1 MEKGDGK
8 WREKKKKKKKMIFHC
23 LVGGEKEEGR
33 KGDGWS
39 YLLGLNNFSHPNYWE
54 ENTK

>member
-1 MEKGDGK
+1 MEG
-8 WREKKKKKKKMIFHC
+8 EKEKDFP
-23 LVGGEKEEGR
+23 LFGWGEKEEGR

-39 YLLGLNNFSHPNYWE
+39 YLLGLNNFSHPNNWE

>member
-1 MEKGDGK
+1 MEG
-8 WREKKKKKKKMIFHC
+8 EKEKEKMIFHC